1 MKMEK
6 ALGTNKS
13 LTQRCSPLHLVLAVG
28 LLSMLF
34 THRHIHLLFIP
45 NYLPSLIL
53 TPRVNEVGV
62 RGRESGGLMDLIK
75 GVALI
80 ISGETT
86 RYGLSK
92 EEKERGKK
100 GVGGRGG
107 REITKDMS
115 LFTVATCPWEDGDR
129 KAKERQREHGKRD
142 GGDCWAVTDVAV
154 MSLWFISISAS
165 DWPGRQFHMFELSET
180 PCLRRDKR
188 L

>member
-1 MKMEK
+1 MEK
-6 ALGTNKS
+6 ALGSNKS

-107 REITKDMS
+107 DNKRYVSVHSGNMPLRGRRQKSQRKTERAWEKRWRRLLSCHRCSRYVTLVYLHQCIWLTREAISHVWAEWNSMFTK
-115 LFTVATCPWEDGDR
+115 G
-129 KAKERQREHGKRD
+129 
-142 GGDCWAVTDVAV
+142 
-154 MSLWFISISAS
+154 
-165 DWPGRQFHMFELSET
+165 
-180 PCLRRDKR
+180 
-188 L
+188 

>member
-100 GVGGRGG
+100 GVGGVGG
-107 REITKDMS
+107 EITKDMS
-115 LFTVATCPWEDGDR
+115 LFTVATCP
-129 KAKERQREHGKRD
+129 
-142 GGDCWAVTDVAV
+142 
-154 MSLWFISISAS
+154 
-165 DWPGRQFHMFELSET
+165 
-180 PCLRRDKR
+180 
-188 L
+188 

>member
-62 RGRESGGLMDLIK
+62 RGWESGGLMDLIK

-80 ISGETT
+80 IIIK
-86 RYGLSK
+86 GL
-92 EEKERGKK
+92 G
-100 GVGGRGG
+100 GGGGR
-107 REITKDMS
+107 
-115 LFTVATCPWEDGDR
+115 
-129 KAKERQREHGKRD
+129 
-142 GGDCWAVTDVAV
+142 
-154 MSLWFISISAS
+154 
-165 DWPGRQFHMFELSET
+165 
-180 PCLRRDKR
+180 
-188 L
+188 